1 MVPPHSEE
9 QVPRRA
15 PDVAAQWQAHEPVVV
30 ANGGHPP
37 VWFSWTSGG
46 PVVPP
51 GAGPDGRARRECG
64 GGLQVP
70 GEARI
75 LAL

>member
-1 MVPPHSEE
+1 M
-9 QVPRRA
+9 A
-15 PDVAAQWQAHEPVVV
+15 GGEPVVV

-37 VWFSWTSGG
+37 AWFSWTSGG